1 LIKPCYLLWPD
12 ILLKLVLGDFMIN
25 LSQKSGNNGLRK
37 ISATALEEI
46 LDHHND
52 WLNSGRRTGMRADLS
67 RTDLRGVNLENRNL
81 KKADLSFSNL
91 ERASLINA
99 NLVKANLSRA
109 KLIAADLHEAKLQE
123 ASLSSSNLERAR
135 LSWANLKKA
144 DLTYAKLKEA
154 NLIKANLKG
163 ARLAHADF
171 ENTNVRSVKY
181 SRWGEYTGIRVAVCN
196 GNPLFRRFAQDQDHI
211 EQFRNSFWRT
221 PLYFLWLLLAD
232 CGRSLLLWSTWSAMF
247 AILFSLKFYNLGPKA
262 FSIAHLPWTKSTM
275 IYYSVVTFTT
285 LGFGDIVPK
294 TPEAAWWVMAEV
306 ILGYIMLGGLISIF
320 ATKLSRRS

>member
-1 LIKPCYLLWPD
+1 
-12 ILLKLVLGDFMIN
+12 MSN
-25 LSQKSGNNGLRK
+25 QSQKSGNNGLRK
-37 ISATALEEI
+37 ISATTLEEI

-52 WLNSGRRTGMRADLS
+52 WLISGGRSGMCADLS

-81 KKADLSFSNL
+81 KRADLSFANLEKSSLINTNLIKADLSRTRL
-91 ERASLINA
+91 T
-99 NLVKANLSRA
+99 
-109 KLIAADLHEAKLQE
+109 AADLHEAKLQE
-123 ASLSSSNLERAR
+123 AKLFSSNLERAR
-135 LSWANLKKA
+135 LSWANLKRA
-144 DLTYAKLKEA
+144 DLTYAKLREA

-181 SRWGEYTGIRVAVCN
+181 SRWGEYTGVRVAVCN

-211 EQFRNSFWRT
+211 EQFRNSFWRA
-221 PLYFLWLLLAD
+221 PLYFLWLVLAD
-232 CGRSLLLWSTWSAMF
+232 CGRSLLLWSAWSAMF
-247 AILFSLKFYNLGPKA
+247 AVLFGLQYYHLGSNA